1 MDNLVRGD
9 RNTLKETYEV
19 SEKMAKF
26 IDWCYSLGE
35 EEVRRLVR
43 EKIYSLKEE
52 MSKLPKGMKN
62 SSGESWDDRLEPN
75 DGPDQFRHGGD
86 CNLCRKAKYCSTQC
100 RANKLLKHVSTKFLY
115 DCYLENHP
123 EELVKEAAN
132 GITPEEVLRKL
143 GVEDAKVGTPN
154 VEQPVS

>member
-1 MDNLVRGD
+1 MA
-9 RNTLKETYEV
+9 ETITV
-19 SEKMAKF
+19 SEKMAKL
-26 IDWCYSLGE
+26 IEWVNGLGE
-35 EEVRRLVR
+35 EEVRKMVR
-43 EKIYSLKEE
+43 ERLAMLKEE
-52 MSKLPKGMKN
+52 CELKKGAPDSEGFK
-62 SSGESWDDRLEPN
+62 WDDALEIN
-75 DGPDQFRHGGD
+75 DGNDQWKHGGD